1 MNNLFDVKYPKVNY
15 IGNKEKLSEWI
26 VDNIPF
32 DTGTVLDIFAGGNS
46 VSFELKKRGFKVY
59 SNDVLYAS
67 FVLSKSLIEN
77 STEILSED
85 HIDKASYIELSKEER
100 EKFNWL
106 ENKLYYSSEVDE
118 LAKLVKYSDTLSGYS
133 KYIFQSLIR
142 RAMIRKLPYSRMN
155 VPWNNIV
162 KLRDEDYSYEKYGR
176 KRAYHNQSF
185 SHHMRSNLISYNN
198 AVFNN
203 GHSNKAFQE
212 DALDVLDMIDKVSGI
227 LLDPPYP
234 GTMNKYE
241 DFYSDFDVMFE
252 TKKQFTNLSDRNN
265 FMANLENII
274 KKAVTKTEYI
284 ILCLNSNSKPG
295 SDDVSRMFEKYGTVT
310 IIEKKHNYQVS
321 GKVNKNTNLEQLIIL
336 KVGKDLNE
344 ETKEIDKEPKV

>member
-265 FMANLENII
+265 FMANLENIDR
-274 KKAVTKTEYI
+274 KSV
-284 ILCLNSNSKPG
+284 
-295 SDDVSRMFEKYGTVT
+295 V
-310 IIEKKHNYQVS
+310 
-321 GKVNKNTNLEQLIIL
+321 
-336 KVGKDLNE
+336 
-344 ETKEIDKEPKV
+344 

>member
-1 MNNLFDVKYPKVNY
+1 
-15 IGNKEKLSEWI
+15 
-26 VDNIPF
+26 
-32 DTGTVLDIFAGGNS
+32 
-46 VSFELKKRGFKVY
+46 
-59 SNDVLYAS
+59 
-67 FVLSKSLIEN
+67 
-77 STEILSED
+77 
-85 HIDKASYIELSKEER
+85 
-100 EKFNWL
+100 
-106 ENKLYYSSEVDE
+106 
-118 LAKLVKYSDTLSGYS
+118 
-133 KYIFQSLIR
+133 
-142 RAMIRKLPYSRMN
+142 MIRKLPYSRMN